1 MNLIERANDALEVA
15 TPGPWEWVNQGHNDE
30 CSEWSLGPG
39 VLLVDGSDGTPE
51 GDEIDRANARLIALS
66 PDLARLASAAGELA
80 ELMDEGDCPWRE
92 GTALYDE
99 WWQLRSDALA
109 RFRAIAEGRE

>member
-1 MNLIERANDALEVA
+1 MDLIERAKEALEGA

-39 VLLVDGSDGTPE
+39 VLLVDGSDGTPD

-66 PDLARLASAAGELA
+66 PDLARLAIEAGDAINALSGV
-80 ELMDEGDCPWRE
+80 MTTMEGLGHGPFHYER
-92 GTALYDE
+92 A
-99 WWQLRSDALA
+99 ALA